1 MAVKLTRKQ
10 RKELKDKC
18 LTESTLRIWL
28 EIGGIKKVPRYMG
41 KPSISNT
48 HEQET
53 IKKRESCFGIETD
66 DKWTPIE
73 QMTSK

>member
-28 EIGGIKKVPRYMG
+28 EIGGIKRYQDIWES
-41 KPSISNT
+41 PQYQT
-48 HEQET
+48 HT
-53 IKKRESCFGIETD
+53 NKRQLKNGSHVLE
-66 DKWTPIE
+66 
-73 QMTSK
+73 